1 MSSLSYN
8 TNQSAGS
15 NYGYGVSG
23 SEGQS
28 TGSNQS
34 QNTASSNSQSQSTSG
49 PDSGLMQRW
58 DTGYRNAIDS
68 HTALHDQMLQGY
80 SDVLSRV
87 GSQADRVQAGYQ
99 GLSGDVLGRIQGI
112 DSGRR
117 QEIADTY
124 ARQQGSA
131 ATDLTNRGLGNTT
144 VKSAVDRGLQYD
156 QQKAL
161 NSLSNQTAGM
171 QAGYMSQLGSA
182 GLGAQ
187 SQAQG
192 QMASLGG
199 QYMGNLSSYLLQPL
213 GWAPNRSD
221 ASSTSTSQ
229 SQGTSSGQNQSTNRS
244 WGQNENQGQNQSY
257 GYGYSM
263 QSNPPQYGGGGYGYP
278 PISDPYNPGGTTI
291 NNYND
296 AGGGGD
302 WGDPNAGSG
311 TGPGQPNENAGST
324 GLDPGIYS
332 GGLPQ
337 YQGMGGYQGY
347 LPNNG
352 IDPATGQSVLPQQG
366 ASQAVNYPYA
376 PVNNGGPTYGGA
388 YTGANGVSVY
398 PAPTSPPGT
407 PWSNNPYPANSN
419 SGYAGYSG
427 VKYA

>member
-1 MSSLSYN
+1 MASISYN
-8 TNQSAGS
+8 TNQSQGS

-34 QNTASSNSQSQSTSG
+34 QNTASSNSQSQSVSG
-49 PDSGLMQRW
+49 PDPGLMQRW
-58 DTGYRNAIDS
+58 DTGYKNAIDS

-80 SDVLSRV
+80 SDVLARV

-117 QEIADTY
+117 QDIADTY
-124 ARQQGSA
+124 ARQRGSA
-131 ATDLTNRGLGNTT
+131 GTDLTSRGLGNTT

-171 QAGYMSQLGSA
+171 QASYMSNLGSQ
-182 GLGAQ
+182 GLAAQ

-192 QMASLGG
+192 QMGQLGG

-221 ASSTSTSQ
+221 SSSTSTSQ

-244 WGQNENQGQNQSY
+244 WGENQNTGQNSSNS
-257 GYGYSM
+257 YGYSM
-263 QSNPPQYGGGGYGYP
+263 QSNPPQYGGGGYGGYP
-278 PISDPYNPGGTTI
+278 PISDPYNPGGSTI
-291 NNYND
+291 NNYYGD

-302 WGDPNAGSG
+302 WGDPNEGSSG
-311 TGPGQPNENAGST
+311 DTGPGGTHENAGST
-324 GLDPGIYS
+324 GLDDGIYRAPEGS
-332 GGLPQ
+332 YRDAGHPGQINIGGQWLPDD
-337 YQGMGGYQGY
+337 GHTGLNPITTDIPGGNGYQ
-347 LPNNG
+347 
-352 IDPATGQSVLPQQG
+352 
-366 ASQAVNYPYA
+366 PYGGPP
-376 PVNNGGPTYGGA
+376 PVNNGGATYGGA
-388 YTGANGVSVY
+388 YTGQNGVSVY
-398 PAPTSPPGT
+398 PAPTSPPGA
-407 PWSNNPYPANSN
+407 PWN
-419 SGYAGYSG
+419 YSG
-427 VKYA
+427 VKFA